1 MTSKLER
8 NYGRWETPHVRWE
21 SVAAFCAEDA
31 WDDGVHTIEL
41 GTGPSLDLIISG
53 QPFNGRSTALPV
65 FFSGAVQSRETKAGP
80 FFSGEGISRSG
91 GFPYVSIS
99 DPSLELH
106 ETLGL
111 AWYTGSEGQ
120 PLRDP
125 LLAVLRAVADAY
137 GNELLLIG
145 GSGGGYT
152 ALFYGQ
158 KLGERASVF
167 VWNAQTDILEYNEK
181 FVRHYLE
188 TAFPDRTSPLLQ
200 SADWKS
206 LVRQELSDAG
216 VELSVLPDASAGLRP
231 RRTVFIQNA
240 TDWHVPVHTA
250 PFLSA
255 GNYKHLGRGMYQR
268 GVNQAVWITHF
279 GSDHEAL
286 PAASVSSLVKDLL
299 DPARTAREVVSSFK
313 DSGLVPGQRPGT
325 EPRDLRHLKAE
336 LAGQLSLDLQEE
348 PGGGVQ
354 ARVNLGSIP
363 VGYGGLRFGF
373 FKLRAEGAATNEK
386 WYSADPEYTFSK
398 TDPESNYSV
407 QVRVRDGFNHE
418 LFSLE
423 AAAPAPVQHPSRV
436 FIYGSC
442 VTRDAFALEH
452 DFELVDYVAR
462 SPFGSAFAQP
472 PKAVDVKIDSI
483 PSAFQRRMVRTDL
496 HKQLDGLLRD
506 KDFDYLLVDLIDE
519 RIRLMPYE
527 DTVIAYSAEL
537 QRTGLQVD
545 FGKLLGVGSEEY
557 YALWKQ
563 GLDRLL
569 AACPA
574 SKIVVNRVFWATA
587 ADDGTE
593 LPDQAG
599 IARHN
604 EVLKRLYAELSAHP
618 EIRFIDYP
626 EGLLVANSKHQWGAA
641 PFHFVEGVSMHLLGE
656 LAKLSPQG
664 A

>member
-8 NYGRWETPHVRWE
+8 NYARWETPHFLWE
-21 SVAAFCAEDA
+21 SVTAFCAENA
-31 WDDGVHTIEL
+31 WRDGVHTIEL
-41 GTGPSLDLIISG
+41 GNGPSLDLIISG
-53 QPFNGRSTALPV
+53 QPFDGGCPVLPV

-91 GFPYVSIS
+91 GFPYISVS

-111 AWYTGSEGQ
+111 AWYTGSEEQ
-120 PLRDP
+120 RLRDP
-125 LLAVLRAVADAY
+125 LLAILRALADAS
-137 GNELLLIG
+137 GGELLLIG

-152 ALFYGQ
+152 SLFYGQ
-158 KLGERASVF
+158 KLGDRASVF

-188 TAFPDRTSPLLQ
+188 TAFPDRTRPLLQ

-250 PFLSA
+250 PFISA
-255 GNYKHLGRGMYQR
+255 GNYRHLGRGMYQQ

-286 PAASVSSLVKDLL
+286 PAASVTSLLKDLL

-336 LAGQLSLDLQEE
+336 LAGQLSLDLQTEAK
-348 PGGGVQ
+348 GGVH
-354 ARVNLGSIP
+354 ARVNLGEIP
-363 VGYGGLRFGF
+363 LGYGGLRFGF
-373 FKLRAEGAATNEK
+373 FKRRAEGGVSNEK
-386 WYSADPEYTFSK
+386 WYSAEPEYTFSEDELK
-398 TDPESNYSV
+398 TEFTV

-423 AAAPAPVQHPSRV
+423 AAAPAPVERPSRV

-452 DFELVDYVAR
+452 GFELVDYVAR
-462 SPFGSAFAQP
+462 SPFGSAFAEP
-472 PKAVDVKIDSI
+472 PKAVDVEIDSI

-496 HKQLDGLLRD
+496 HKQLEGLLRD
-506 KDFDYLLVDLIDE
+506 KDFDYLLLDLIDE
-519 RIRLMPYE
+519 RILLLPYQE
-527 DTVIAYSAEL
+527 TLIAYSAEL
-537 QRTGLQVD
+537 QTTGVQANYD
-545 FGKLLGVGSEEY
+545 DLLAVGSEEY
-557 YALWKQ
+557 YALWMQ

-593 LPDQAG
+593 LPDQPW

-641 PFHFVEGVSMHLLGE
+641 PFHFVDGVSTHLLGE